1 MHIQSQVPIRIGLEE
16 KTMKRLQRILAAVLS
31 LSLIHVSMI
40 QTAHATLVSTEQ
52 VARLADGEQAGSG
65 HARLTTALSRA
76 DVRAAMERQGV
87 DPALALERVA
97 ALTDDEA
104 GRLAEQ
110 INSAPAGGIIG
121 ALLLVFFVLLV
132 TDILGLTKVYP
143 FTRPVR

>member
-1 MHIQSQVPIRIGLEE
+1 
-16 KTMKRLQRILAAVLS
+16 MKHTTRILAFILS
-31 LSLIHVSMI
+31 ASLINLPML
-40 QTAHATLVSTEQ
+40 QTAHAGMVTTEQ
-52 VARLADGEQAGSG
+52 VARMADTEQADSG
-65 HARLTTALSRA
+65 HARLTEVLSRA

-87 DPALALERVA
+87 DPAKAIERVA

-143 FTRPVR
+143 FTRSVR

>member
-1 MHIQSQVPIRIGLEE
+1 M
-16 KTMKRLQRILAAVLS
+16 
-31 LSLIHVSMI
+31 
-40 QTAHATLVSTEQ
+40 
-52 VARLADGEQAGSG
+52 
-65 HARLTTALSRA
+65 
-76 DVRAAMERQGV
+76 
-87 DPALALERVA
+87 ALERVA

>member
-1 MHIQSQVPIRIGLEE
+1 
-16 KTMKRLQRILAAVLS
+16 MKRLQRFLAVVLSVSLINVAAVQS
-31 LSLIHVSMI
+31 V
-40 QTAHATLVSTEQ
+40 HAGLVTTEQ
-52 VARLADGEQAGSG
+52 VARLADEEQAASG
-65 HARLTTALSRA
+65 HARLTAALSRS

-87 DPALALERVA
+87 DPALAVERVS

-132 TDILGLTKVYP
+132 TDILGLTKVFP
-143 FTRPVR
+143 FTRSVR